1 VTATEETAA
10 QAQTEQPGP
19 VIVNHRKVL
28 AWEAGAFVWIM
39 LAGSAL
45 HFAFELTDFWRP
57 MGVFGSVNESTF
69 EHLKLFFWPGLLFAL
84 VQHAYV
90 KGEVNNYW
98 FGKALALVVTP
109 IGVIVSFY
117 FYLGILL
124 PITGR
129 GYLWL
134 DIGTGVFGVLAGN
147 VVAYR
152 ILTAPP
158 KARQLKRMA
167 AGILVTLT
175 LAFSLL
181 TWFPPRMFLFENFY
195 GYEYSG
201 EYGILEDYTPYLV
214 FDDG

>member
-1 VTATEETAA
+1 MTATKGRSQSGVT
-10 QAQTEQPGP
+10 
-19 VIVNHRKVL
+19 VNRRKVL

-45 HFAFELTDFWRP
+45 HFAFELTGFWRP
-57 MGVFGSVNESTF
+57 MAVFGSVNESTY

-90 KGEVNNYW
+90 RDEVNNYW
-98 FGKALALVVTP
+98 LGKALGLLVTP
-109 IGVIVSFY
+109 IGIIVSFY
-117 FYLGILL
+117 FYLGIVL
-124 PITGR
+124 PITGE

-134 DIGTGVFGVLAGN
+134 DIGTGVVGVLAGN

-152 ILTAPP
+152 VLTAPP
-158 KARQLKRMA
+158 LGQRTKRVA
-167 AGILVTLT
+167 AGMLVAMT

-214 FDDG
+214 FEDG